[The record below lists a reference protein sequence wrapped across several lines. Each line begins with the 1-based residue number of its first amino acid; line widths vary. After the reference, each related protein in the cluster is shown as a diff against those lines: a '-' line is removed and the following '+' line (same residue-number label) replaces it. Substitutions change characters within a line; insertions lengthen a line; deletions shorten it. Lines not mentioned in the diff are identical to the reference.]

1 MIYVSLLFA
10 EHQVALKFPSPFW
23 QKTVGNADF
32 FGHVASTQERRGM
45 FGVFYDMSPRPSSSS
60 NERDSTEQKD
70 KAYILV
76 TTVSGEALKDYQ
88 KMSDE
93 EIVDLCVRTL
103 RLMFPQENVPPP
115 DSYLLSRWGNDPF
128 AQMSYSYVAVGSS
141 GEDYNVMAE
150 EVAGKIFFAGEVSVY
165 SCCNNVCIPWKF
177 TDILWFID
185 CSC

>member
-1 MIYVSLLFA
+1 MYISIHIHYPSLLFA

-23 QKTVGNADF
+23 KKTLGNADF

-60 NERDSTEQKD
+60 NERDNSTEQKD
-70 KAYILV
+70 KAHILV

-88 KMSDE
+88 RMSDG

-103 RLMFPQENVPPP
+103 QLMFPQESVPPL
-115 DSYLLSRWGNDPF
+115 DNYLLSRWGNDPF

-150 EVAGKIFFAGEVSVY
+150 EVAGKIFFAGEVLNAGRWSG
-165 SCCNNVCIPWKF
+165 N
-177 TDILWFID
+177 ID
-185 CSC
+185 CLST